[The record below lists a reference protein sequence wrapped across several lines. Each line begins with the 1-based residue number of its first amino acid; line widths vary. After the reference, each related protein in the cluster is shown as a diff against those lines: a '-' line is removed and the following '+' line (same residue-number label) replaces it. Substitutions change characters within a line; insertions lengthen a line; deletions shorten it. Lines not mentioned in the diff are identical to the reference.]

1 MRSALDQA
9 LAATCRLIAPP
20 WPPSTPYWRGLQGLS
35 PGFSLTAIATP
46 GAGWRRVH
54 SGHDRMR
61 SPAASRRAE
70 PWRTHEYPSDRPWR
84 CNCCLMA
91 GCATSQP
98 GYSNY
103 GGGSYNSG
111 NAGYSQGR
119 CADCGIVT
127 RIDAVQSNRSA
138 PSATGAVLGGIVGAV
153 AGRTISH
160 ETGGSKG
167 NQNVATVLG
176 AGAGAVAGNA
186 IQNNVT
192 GEVVRRAGAHGRW
205 PRTGDQP
212 ARPGRHS

>member
-1 MRSALDQA
+1 MNIRQIGLGFGLGTAAL
-9 LAATCRLIAPP
+9 L
-20 WPPSTPYWRGLQGLS
+20 
-35 PGFSLTAIATP
+35 
-46 GAGWRRVH
+46 
-54 SGHDRMR
+54 
-61 SPAASRRAE
+61 
-70 PWRTHEYPSDRPWR
+70 
-84 CNCCLMA
+84 A

-111 NAGYSQGR
+111 YSQAGR

-186 IQNNVT
+186 IQKNVT
-192 GEVVRRAGAHGRW
+192 GDSYDIQVKMDDGRVLVINQRDLGGIRENTYVRVVNGRVVL
-205 PRTGDQP
+205 R
-212 ARPGRHS
+212 